1 MKKSLKKFMLNRET
15 LLSLDRGRLQQAA
28 GGISANTDCTYTN
41 CCSGIASCA
50 GTCTCGGGGGTA
62 GTRLC

>member
-1 MKKSLKKFMLNRET
+1 MKKKAKKLVLAKET
-15 LLSLDRGRLQQAA
+15 VRNLETGQLEGVA

-41 CCSGIASCA
+41 CCSGIN
-50 GTCTCGGGGGTA
+50 TCGNACGG